1 MKLIADRY
9 ENIKAGLMLDSD
21 AVNRYGDLVDLS
33 IGDTDFTTDE
43 RIIDAAMRDA
53 RAGHTR
59 YGFPQGDPELIDAI
73 RTAWREDFGQEIP
86 HDNVFITAS
95 SCLGMAEV
103 LMTMLNPG
111 DEVIVLGPYFA
122 IYREQIQLAGGVCVE
137 VPSYEEEGYAL
148 VKERLLNA
156 LSPRTRAVILNNPCN
171 PTGMAY
177 SRADLNVLSAVAQ
190 ERDLVLI
197 ADEIYTKYVFEGEF
211 IPLRTL
217 PGLEGRVITLNSFSK
232 NFMMTGW
239 RVGCVIAPAA
249 FCRALQQLNG
259 SMIYTAP
266 SVSQRAAIE
275 ALRLR
280 EDVARRYI
288 TRYRDRLL
296 YAADRVERIPWMTLS
311 RPKGTFY
318 LFPGI
323 TKTGLDSAGFC
334 KAALEQAHVL
344 MSPGSAFGKSGA
356 GHVRIAVTQPM
367 EKLQAAFDR
376 LEAMRL

>member
-1 MKLIADRY
+1 
-9 ENIKAGLMLDSD
+9 
-21 AVNRYGDLVDLS
+21 
-33 IGDTDFTTDE
+33 
-43 RIIDAAMRDA
+43 
-53 RAGHTR
+53 
-59 YGFPQGDPELIDAI
+59 
-73 RTAWREDFGQEIP
+73 
-86 HDNVFITAS
+86 
-95 SCLGMAEV
+95 
-103 LMTMLNPG
+103 
-111 DEVIVLGPYFA
+111 
-122 IYREQIQLAGGVCVE
+122 
-137 VPSYEEEGYAL
+137 
-148 VKERLLNA
+148 
-156 LSPRTRAVILNNPCN
+156 
-171 PTGMAY
+171 
-177 SRADLNVLSAVAQ
+177 
-190 ERDLVLI
+190 
-197 ADEIYTKYVFEGEF
+197 
-211 IPLRTL
+211 
-217 PGLEGRVITLNSFSK
+217 
-232 NFMMTGW
+232 
-239 RVGCVIAPAA
+239 
-249 FCRALQQLNG
+249 
-259 SMIYTAP
+259 MIYTAP